1 MKKLLF
7 LLLGLVAASNAFA
20 LVPADPT
27 NVTWYDCGD
36 ESGHSYLSFTLPT
49 VDVNGNALDIEMM
62 GYRIYIDDDQIVSFS
77 KSCCFKTSDISIVIV
92 NQSVTF
98 KFINKLISS

>member
-27 NVTWYDCGD
+27 NVTWYDC
-36 ESGHSYLSFTLPT
+36 
-49 VDVNGNALDIEMM
+49 
-62 GYRIYIDDDQIVSFS
+62 
-77 KSCCFKTSDISIVIV
+77 
-92 NQSVTF
+92 
-98 KFINKLISS
+98 